1 MGDVLGTQAAPTRAA
16 SGCDLR
22 DPGVVPGSQR
32 FLYPRVMVR
41 QRTIVVRA
49 GLVVC
54 LAACG
59 DEPGTTDE
67 SEAVSFTQSG
77 QAVEP
82 MAGVE
87 LTCDSAGAGSVQCA
101 WSDVSAGQEL
111 TLSIAF
117 TTAYEQ
123 AAEGTVLALGTDF
136 TITEFTY
143 SIDGGLCCFAG
154 SGPSVAIGEL
164 TIVLGARGDATAVTF
179 DGPLSKASGIPGPAF
194 AADFDRV
201 PGTLP

>member
-1 MGDVLGTQAAPTRAA
+1 MQ
-16 SGCDLR
+16 
-22 DPGVVPGSQR
+22 
-32 FLYPRVMVR
+32 R
-41 QRTIVVRA
+41 QRTIAVRA
-49 GLVVC
+49 GLVLC
-54 LAACG
+54 LVACG
-59 DEPGTTDE
+59 DEPGTADDPG
-67 SEAVSFTQSG
+67 AVTFTQSG

-101 WSDVSAGQEL
+101 WIDAAAGQEL

-123 AAEGTVLALGTDF
+123 AAEGTVLALGADF
-136 TITEFTY
+136 TLTELTY

-154 SGPSVAIGEL
+154 SGPSVAVGDL
-164 TIVLGARGDATAVTF
+164 TIVVGARGDATSVTF
-179 DGPLSKASGIPGPAF
+179 DGPLSKPSGIPGPAF

>member
-1 MGDVLGTQAAPTRAA
+1 
-16 SGCDLR
+16 
-22 DPGVVPGSQR
+22 
-32 FLYPRVMVR
+32 MVR
-41 QRTIVVRA
+41 PRTNAARV

-67 SEAVSFTQSG
+67 PGAVTFTQSG
-77 QAVEP
+77 QAVES
-82 MAGVE
+82 MVGVE

-101 WSDVSAGQEL
+101 WTDASAGQEL

-136 TITEFTY
+136 TLTEFTY

-154 SGPSVAIGEL
+154 SGPGVAVGGL

-179 DGPLSKASGIPGPAF
+179 DGPLSKSSGVPGPAF
-194 AADFDRV
+194 AADLDRV